1 MNPSKNYSKL
11 KNKKFLLIRCFKK
24 KMSTISEEQVRASLK
39 QCMDPEVPLS
49 IVDMGLI
56 YGIDISEN
64 NDVNIRMTMTTKG
77 CPLHDTMV
85 DDVTRYAKK
94 VPGVNN
100 VQVDIVWDP
109 PWSMDKMSDEAKAK
123 MKGFGNQSTPA
134 PINYETA
141 LPQGVGKIVK
151 QEDGSMMLANE
162 HDQGFMVNQAI
173 IDFWRSCNGKKKVTE
188 LVELFAQ
195 QTGLQRSQV
204 EKEVMQ
210 LLKQL
215 HEGGLLVLT
224 NQNEEPNVDFKR

>member
-1 MNPSKNYSKL
+1 
-11 KNKKFLLIRCFKK
+11 
-24 KMSTISEEQVRASLK
+24 MSTVTEEQINNSLK

-56 YGIDISEN
+56 YGIDVSDN
-64 NDVNIRMTMTTKG
+64 NDVNIKMTMTTKG

-109 PWSMDKMSDEAKAK
+109 PWSMDKMSDEAKVK
-123 MKGFGNQSTPA
+123 MKNFGGQSTPA

-141 LPQGVGKIVK
+141 LPQGVGNMVK
-151 QEDGSMMLANE
+151 QEDGSIMLANE

-173 IDFWRSCNGKKKVTE
+173 IDFWRSCNGKRKVTE
-188 LVELFAQ
+188 LVDLFAQ

-215 HEGGLLVLT
+215 HEGGLLVIP
-224 NQNEEPNVDFKR
+224 NQNGEPNVEFKKSN

>member
-1 MNPSKNYSKL
+1 
-11 KNKKFLLIRCFKK
+11 
-24 KMSTISEEQVRASLK
+24 MSTINVEQIRDSLK
-39 QCMDPEVPLS
+39 KCMDPEVPLS

-56 YGIDISEN
+56 YGIDITEN
-64 NDVNIRMTMTTKG
+64 NDVNIKMTMTTQG

-109 PWSMDKMSDEAKAK
+109 PWTMDKMSDEAKAK
-123 MKGFGNQSTPA
+123 MKNFGNQSTPA

-141 LPQGVGKIVK
+141 LPQGVGKMVK
-151 QEDGSMMLANE
+151 QEDGSVMLANE

-173 IDFWRSCNGKKKVTE
+173 IDFWRSCNGNRKVTE
-188 LVELFAQ
+188 LVDLFAQ

-215 HEGGLLVLT
+215 HEGGLLVIP
-224 NQNEEPNVDFKR
+224 NQNESPNVEFKKSN